1 LQFCRKWYIVALVRH
16 IINPPNPYN
25 KYAAEYVGEPPPT
38 KLEIFEELG
47 TKKVITKAFASEW
60 EGGWRYTVN
69 CYRGCVHGC
78 TYCFARQ
85 YHEYLGYGAG
95 TDFETKIVVKPNT
108 PMLLRQELKKTR
120 TKMPHIDF
128 SFATDPYIALEAEYK
143 LTRKCLEVCAEF
155 GVPVGVITKSPLVTR
170 DIDVLKTLKVSVFF
184 SLPFLTK
191 EKSNPFEP
199 YTPVP
204 EARFRAME
212 TIANA
217 GIPVGIGIAPII
229 PGYNESDIPGLL
241 ERAKESGATRA
252 FMSMLHLD
260 TDSIEAYFVEKMHQ
274 RLPPTRV
281 TKIINTI
288 KRERNGSLRHNTYKE
303 RSTGKTEQWE
313 VTRKLFDFHAKRLG
327 FNQKEAKIGAE
338 EITVAV
344 QQNLF

>member
-1 LQFCRKWYIVALVRH
+1 VRQVT
-16 IINPPNPYN
+16 NPPNPYN
-25 KYAAEYVGEPPPT
+25 QYSSEYVGEPPPT
-38 KLEIFEELG
+38 KLEIFEETA
-47 TKKVITKAFASEW
+47 TKKVITKAFASDW

-95 TDFETKIVVKPNT
+95 TDFETKIVVKPNA
-108 PMLLRQELKKTR
+108 PAVLREELKKTR
-120 TKMPHIDF
+120 DKMPHIDF
-128 SFATDPYIALEAEYK
+128 SFATDPYLPLEANYE

-155 GVPVGVITKSPLVTR
+155 RVPVGVITKSPLVTR
-170 DIDVLKTLKVSVFF
+170 DIDILKRLEKITVFF

-191 EKSNPFEP
+191 ESSNPFEP

-204 EARFRAME
+204 EARFRAMR
-212 TIANA
+212 TIADA
-217 GIPVGIGIAPII
+217 GIEVGIGIAPVI
-229 PGYNESDIPGLL
+229 PGYNESDIPRLL

-260 TDSIEAYFVEKMHQ
+260 TDSIEDYFVKKMHE

-281 TKIINTI
+281 TKIINTM
-288 KRERNGSLRHNTYKE
+288 KRERGGTLRHRTYKE

-313 VTRKLFDFHAKRLG
+313 VTKRLFDFHSKRLG
-327 FNQKEAKIGAE
+327 FRAHEPQTQDQR
-338 EITVAV
+338 TVATQSL
-344 QQNLF
+344 QQRLF

>member
-1 LQFCRKWYIVALVRH
+1 MRYIK
-16 IINPPNPYN
+16 NPPNPYN
-25 KYAAEYVGEPPPT
+25 KYSAEYVGEPPPT
-38 KLEIFEELG
+38 KLEVFEETA
-47 TKKVITKAFASEW
+47 TKRMITKAFASDW

-95 TDFETKIVVKPNT
+95 TDFETKIVVKPRA
-108 PMLLRQELKKTR
+108 PEILREELKRTR
-120 TKMPHIDF
+120 NKMPHVDF
-128 SFATDPYIALEAEYK
+128 SFATDPYLPLEASYE
-143 LTRKCLEVCAEF
+143 LTRKCLEVCVDF
-155 GVPVGVITKSPLVTR
+155 RVPVGVITKSPLVTR
-170 DIDVLKTLKVSVFF
+170 DIDVLERLEKVWVFF

-204 EARFRAME
+204 EARFRAMK
-212 TIANA
+212 TISDA

-260 TDSIEAYFVEKMHQ
+260 TDSIEEYFVQKMHE
-274 RLPPTRV
+274 RLSPTRV
-281 TKIINTI
+281 VKIINTI
-288 KRERNGSLRHNTYKE
+288 KRERGGTLRHRTYKE
-303 RSTGKTEQWE
+303 RSTGKTEQWQ
-313 VTRKLFDFHAKRLG
+313 VTKRLFDFHASRLG
-327 FNQKEAKIGAE
+327 FNVRDRETEKVPLPGSLEPPKS
-338 EITVAV
+338 AV
-344 QQNLF
+344 QHGLFE

>member
-1 LQFCRKWYIVALVRH
+1 MRYIE
-16 IINPPNPYN
+16 NPPNPYS
-25 KYAAEYVGEPPPT
+25 KYSAEYVGEPPPT
-38 KLEIFEELG
+38 KLEIFEETA
-47 TKKVITKAFASEW
+47 TKKIITKAFTSDW
-60 EGGWRYTVN
+60 GGGWRFTVN

-95 TDFETKIVVKPNT
+95 TDFETKIVVKLNAPQ
-108 PMLLRQELKKTR
+108 LLRQELKKTR
-120 TKMPHIDF
+120 EKMPHLDF
-128 SFATDPYIALEAEYK
+128 SFATDPYLPLEANYE
-143 LTRKCLEVCAEF
+143 LTRKCLEICAEF
-155 GVPVGVITKSPLVTR
+155 GVPVGIITKSPLVTR
-170 DIDVLKTLKVSVFF
+170 DIDILKKLKVTVFF

-204 EARFRAME
+204 DARFRAME

-217 GIPVGIGIAPII
+217 GIPVGIGIAPVI

-241 ERAKESGATRA
+241 KRAKEAGATRA

-260 TDSIEAYFVEKMHQ
+260 TASIEEYFVQKMEE
-274 RLPPTRV
+274 RIPTKAA
-281 TKIINTI
+281 KIINTM
-288 KRERNGSLRHNTYKE
+288 KRERGGTLRHNSYKE

-313 VTRKLFDFHAKRLG
+313 VTQKIFDFHHKRLG
-327 FNQKEAKIGAE
+327 FERSDRAVKPE
-338 EITVAV
+338 EIVEISTPV